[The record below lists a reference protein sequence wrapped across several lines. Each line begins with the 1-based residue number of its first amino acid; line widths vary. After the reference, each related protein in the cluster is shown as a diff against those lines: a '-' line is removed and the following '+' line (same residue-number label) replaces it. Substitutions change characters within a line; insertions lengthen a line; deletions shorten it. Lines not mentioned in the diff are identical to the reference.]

1 MAERLVTNFFKN
13 TYLSENLKK
22 YVLCFYKGDVILKA
36 LILTISTGQ
45 GHIQTG
51 KAIAACFEKRGA
63 KCEILD
69 VYKYISPYLSD
80 SVEKG
85 YLFTTQKVP
94 KTYGKVYQM
103 LDSKVHKDGK
113 KSFFSMINNAIT
125 ASKLEKYIQEIE
137 ADVVISTHIFCA
149 QVMTHIRKNMPGLF
163 NIGIVTDFT
172 IHPFW
177 EEADMDYY
185 ITASHLL
192 NHQCMKKGIPLEKVL
207 PIGIPINEKFA
218 GKISK
223 REAREQLDIEN
234 TNTVMFMMGSMG
246 FGNMPKL
253 IKRVDTLDI
262 DFQILCVCGR
272 NEEAREKIAS
282 LKSKHKIYTYGYVDN
297 IDVMMDAS
305 DFIITKPG
313 GLSMSE
319 SLAKKL
325 PTILLNPIPGQ
336 EDRNLEFFVNNGVSM
351 AVSKTFPIEEAVFQM
366 LTNQWKMKYGAGAV
380 EYIGR
385 PHAAAELYEIVVSA
399 LQNKL

>member
-1 MAERLVTNFFKN
+1 M
-13 TYLSENLKK
+13 
-22 YVLCFYKGDVILKA
+22 KA
-36 LILTISTGQ
+36 LILTLSTGQ

-51 KAIAACFEKRGA
+51 KAIASYFEKQGA
-63 KCEILD
+63 ECVILD
-69 VYKYISPYLSD
+69 VFKYISPYLSD

-85 YLFTTQKVP
+85 YLFTTQYVP
-94 KTYGKVYQM
+94 KTYGRVYDM
-103 LDSKVHKDGK
+103 LDSKIHKEGRP
-113 KSFFSMINNAIT
+113 SIVSLINNVLT
-125 ASKLEKYIQEIE
+125 ASKLEKYIADIG

-149 QVMTHIRKNMPGLF
+149 QVMTHIKKNMPSLL

-177 EEADMDYY
+177 EETDMDYY

-207 PIGIPINEKFA
+207 PIGIPINENFSK
-218 GKISK
+218 KISK
-223 REAREQLDIEN
+223 DEAREILGIEN
-234 TNTVMFMMGSMG
+234 ENTVMFMMGSMG

-253 IKRVDTLDI
+253 IESIDTLDI

-272 NEEAREKIAS
+272 NEAAREKIAA
-282 LKSKHKIYTYGYVDN
+282 LPSKHKIYAYGYVDN

-325 PTILLNPIPGQ
+325 PTILINPIPGQ
-336 EDRNLEFFVNNGVSM
+336 EDRNQEFFLNNGVSM
-351 AVSKTFPIEEAVFQM
+351 AVTKTFPIEEAVFQM
-366 LTNQWKMKYGAGAV
+366 LTNDWKMKHGSGAV
-380 EYIGR
+380 EYIGK
-385 PHAAAELYEIVVSA
+385 PNATAELYDVVVGA
-399 LQNKL
+399 LNNKL